1 MHHDFELEKVEAR
14 DLDLI
19 RSNAISGYVNGE
31 SQGSTTRL
39 IIKEFLV
46 YLKNNNFKTVK
57 TPLEQRLFTE
67 DQLRD
72 IIKEA
77 ILAKPSGQDN
87 EILLEQL
94 MRKLGY

>member
-67 DQLRD
+67 DQLRG